1 MMVPRL
7 HPSPT
12 EELMSARRIIGLT
25 LVTLGMVILL
35 WGGVFWTDRDTIVN
49 TGAVELQTKERRVD
63 PEPPPRN
70 FIAGSS
76 RGRDRARGSRLN
88 RVGSAGFQDLV
99 DQEQVGEQRAHV
111 NRRIQI
117 VDEL

>member
-25 LVTLGMVILL
+25 LVALGMVILL

-49 TGAVELQTKERRVD
+49 SGALEVQTKERRGVAL
-63 PEPPPRN
+63 PPIVGGVVLVSGIILALIP
-70 FIAGSS
+70 S
-76 RGRDRARGSRLN
+76 R
-88 RVGSAGFQDLV
+88 
-99 DQEQVGEQRAHV
+99 
-111 NRRIQI
+111 RRSIS
-117 VDEL
+117 